1 MFHRYRMFPAEIG
14 QSIHSFSI
22 EDAERVPLGMGRAPA
37 RRTYTRGGVE
47 MGESIDPADL
57 VRPVVLLAPRHPAF
71 PALDD
76 KAGKGR
82 PSFDDSL

>member
-1 MFHRYRMFPAEIG
+1 LFYRYRVFPADIG

-22 EDAERVPLGMGRAPA
+22 EDAERVPLGTGRAPA

-47 MGESIDPADL
+47 MGESIDPVDL
-57 VRPVVLLAPRHPAF
+57 VRLVVLLAPRHPAF

-76 KAGKGR
+76 REGRGR